1 MCRKVG
7 KHKKDPNGTS
17 KAEKYI
23 WGGKKYHYVIL
34 IPEQTLAEDKISEL
48 EEIAIETIKNK
59 AHRQKEWIKLT
70 DLRDLW
76 DNGKLFNIC

>member
-1 MCRKVG
+1 M
-7 KHKKDPNGTS
+7 
-17 KAEKYI
+17 
-23 WGGKKYHYVIL
+23 IL

-59 AHRQKEWIKLT
+59 AHRQKEYIKRHRQKEYVIKLT